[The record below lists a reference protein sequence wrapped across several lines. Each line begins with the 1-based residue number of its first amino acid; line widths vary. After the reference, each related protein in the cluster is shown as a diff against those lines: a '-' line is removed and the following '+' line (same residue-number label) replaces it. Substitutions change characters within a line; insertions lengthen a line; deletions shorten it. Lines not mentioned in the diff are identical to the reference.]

1 LQVRVVV
8 PLVLRV
14 TVEGFKEQLS
24 PIDGDTVAAIPTFAA
39 NPLRLVTVTVEE
51 PGFPA

>member
-1 LQVRVVV
+1 VRVVV

-24 PIDGDTVAAIPTFAA
+24 AVDGDTVAASPTFAA
-39 NPLRLVTVTVEE
+39 NPFRLVTVMVEV

>member
-1 LQVRVVV
+1 LRVVV

-24 PIDGDTVAAIPTFAA
+24 TIDGDTVAAITTFAA
-39 NPLRLVTVTVEE
+39 NPFKLVTETVEE

>member
-1 LQVRVVV
+1 MQVRVVV
-8 PLVLRV
+8 PLVLKV

-24 PIDGDTVAAIPTFAA
+24 PSDGDAVAASPTLAA

>member
-1 LQVRVVV
+1 VRVVV

-14 TVEGFKEQLS
+14 TVEGFREQLS
-24 PIDGDTVAAIPTFAA
+24 PTDGDTVAASPTFAA
-39 NPLRLVTVTVEE
+39 NPLKLVTVTVEV

>member
-8 PLVLRV
+8 PLVLKV

-24 PIDGDTVAAIPTFAA
+24 PSDGDAVAASPTFAA
-39 NPLRLVTVTVEE
+39 NPFRLVTVTVEV

>member
-1 LQVRVVV
+1 MRVVV

-24 PIDGDTVAAIPTFAA
+24 AVDGDTVAASPTFAA
-39 NPLRLVTVTVEE
+39 NPFRLVTVTVEV